1 MDNMN
6 ICDMCGFV
14 AKTKKITQHKKTHD
28 TGDFSCDT
36 CPKKFT
42 RLQSLREHVSKVH
55 STNKF
60 SCTICDKGF
69 SLKTRLKQHEDI
81 HKPKISCHHCKKD
94 IKNFDK
100 HIKICKKYN
109 LSSEKSKNV
118 TKCYICNVDC
128 GDLESLR
135 KHISLYHS
143 ILCNECGQK
152 FTSNRKLSEHIKI
165 RHREPSECQYCQK
178 KIRSSIKRHID
189 AKHKVE
195 FGNNF
200 RYVKEKCKL
209 KAEGIAL
216 QFLRYCDLPS

>member
-14 AKTKKITQHKKTHD
+14 AKTKKKITQHKKTHD

-55 STNKF
+55 STNRF
-60 SCTICDKGF
+60 SCKICDKGF

-100 HIKICKKYN
+100 HVKICKKYN
-109 LSSEKSKNV
+109 VSSE
-118 TKCYICNVDC
+118 T
-128 GDLESLR
+128 
-135 KHISLYHS
+135 H
-143 ILCNECGQK
+143 
-152 FTSNRKLSEHIKI
+152 
-165 RHREPSECQYCQK
+165 
-178 KIRSSIKRHID
+178 
-189 AKHKVE
+189 
-195 FGNNF
+195 
-200 RYVKEKCKL
+200 
-209 KAEGIAL
+209 
-216 QFLRYCDLPS
+216 